1 MGMRSQSR
9 GDSVAKEVKEMAG
22 MSEVE
27 RSVEDGDFE
36 DQMTKTV
43 LTPNKTAGGEMFNQQ
58 IINKIPEVVDDF
70 LRNFLRRAG
79 LSRTLKSFEAEWY
92 SSAQILLAESL
103 GMAATGVFFI
113 PDALTFRQLLHS
125 ELQRVSAET
134 HLLRQDVLVAGDR
147 LLKVQRER
155 DFHRLLYRQVA
166 EEKNRLI
173 EEFKQFK
180 THLESYEP
188 VLRQLDDKYQAALRQ
203 KMLINLKKDRVQN
216 NKQTK
221 LHQEKSQIQEE
232 KSIKRSNSAQK
243 SLAKGT
249 LTVHT
254 KDFTAPS
261 RISDAELPPEKY
273 ETLKSI
279 SSLKL
284 SCSIRAHQLP
294 ISWIDLHPRKRIL
307 ASASDDCSWRLW
319 ALPSQGEKVSVN
331 VSGLPSHITLIKIQF
346 FIMHYISAYNGHDKM
361 LLYYYHNLFF
371 KIYGPNRHIMV
382 TSSLSILSLS

>member
-1 MGMRSQSR
+1 MRSQSR
-9 GDSVAKEVKEMAG
+9 GDLVAKEVKEMAG

-36 DQMTKTV
+36 NQMTTTALTTSKTAG
-43 LTPNKTAGGEMFNQQ
+43 AGGEMFYQQ
-58 IINKIPEVVDDF
+58 IITKIPEVVDDF

-113 PDALTFRQLLHS
+113 PDALTYRQLLHS

-221 LHQEKSQIQEE
+221 LCQEKRQIQEE
-232 KSIKRSNSAQK
+232 KSIKRSNSVQK

-249 LTVHT
+249 LTIHA
-254 KDFTAPS
+254 KDFPAPS
-261 RISDAELPPEKY
+261 RISGAELPLEKY

-331 VSGLPSHITLIKIQF
+331 VSGLSSHLILIKIQF
-346 FIMHYISAYNGHDKM
+346 FIMHYISAYNGHDKT
-361 LLYYYHNLFF
+361 LLPPQFIS
-371 KIYGPNRHIMV
+371 KIYNSYRHIIHLHCPYYFF
-382 TSSLSILSLS
+382 LS

>member
-1 MGMRSQSR
+1 MRSQSR
-9 GDSVAKEVKEMAG
+9 GNSVAKELKEMAA

-36 DQMTKTV
+36 NQMTKTA
-43 LTPNKTAGGEMFNQQ
+43 LTTNKTAGGEMFNQQ
-58 IINKIPEVVDDF
+58 IIKIPEVTDDF

-79 LSRTLKSFEAEWY
+79 LSRTLKNFEAEWY

-147 LLKVQRER
+147 LLKVKRER
-155 DFHRLLYRQVA
+155 DFHRLLYQQVE
-166 EEKNRLI
+166 EEKNRLM
-173 EEFKQFK
+173 EEFKKFK

-216 NKQTK
+216 NKPTK
-221 LHQEKSQIQEE
+221 LCQGKSQIQEE

-243 SLAKGT
+243 SLAEGT
-249 LTVHT
+249 LTIHT
-254 KDFTAPS
+254 KDFPTPS

-331 VSGLPSHITLIKIQF
+331 VPSLSSHLILIKIQF
-346 FIMHYISAYNGHDKM
+346 FIMHYISAYNGQDKL
-361 LLYYYHNLFF
+361 LLYNYHNLFL
-371 KIYGPNRHIMV
+371 KIYSPYRHIMV
-382 TSSLSILSLS
+382 TLSLSMLSLS

>member
-1 MGMRSQSR
+1 MGTRSQSR
-9 GDSVAKEVKEMAG
+9 GDSAAKEVKEMAAV
-22 MSEVE
+22 SEVE

-36 DQMTKTV
+36 TKMMKTA
-43 LTPNKTAGGEMFNQQ
+43 LTANKTAGGEMFNEQ
-58 IINKIPEVVDDF
+58 IITKIPEVVDDF
-70 LRNFLRRAG
+70 LRNFLRKAG
-79 LSRTLKSFEAEWY
+79 LSRTLRNFEAEWY

-113 PDALTFRQLLHS
+113 PDALTFRQLLHG

-134 HLLRQDVLVAGDR
+134 HLLRQDVLAAGER

-155 DFHRLLYRQVA
+155 DFHRLLCRQVA
-166 EEKNRLI
+166 EEKNRLM
-173 EEFKQFK
+173 EELKQFK

-216 NKQTK
+216 QDQTK
-221 LHQEKSQIQEE
+221 LCPEKSQIQEE
-232 KSIKRSNSAQK
+232 KSIRRSNSAQK
-243 SLAKGT
+243 SSAEGPI
-249 LTVHT
+249 TVHT
-254 KDFTAPS
+254 KDSPAPS
-261 RISDAELPPEKY
+261 RISDAELEKY
-273 ETLKSI
+273 ETLRSI

-319 ALPSQGEKVSVN
+319 ALPSQGEKVSVS
-331 VSGLPSHITLIKIQF
+331 VPSLSSHLILIKIPF
-346 FIMHYISAYNGHDKM
+346 FIMHYISAYNRQDKL
-361 LLYYYHNLFF
+361 LLYSFNPPIWNLNIITYIYKYFF
-371 KIYGPNRHIMV
+371 LL
-382 TSSLSILSLS
+382 LSICLCV

>member
-1 MGMRSQSR
+1 M
-9 GDSVAKEVKEMAG
+9 KEMAG

-36 DQMTKTV
+36 NQMTKTA
-43 LTPNKTAGGEMFNQQ
+43 LTTSKTAGAGGEMFNQQ
-58 IINKIPEVVDDF
+58 IITKIPEVVDDF

-79 LSRTLKSFEAEWY
+79 LSRTLRSFEAEWY

-103 GMAATGVFFI
+103 GMTATGVFFI

-125 ELQRVSAET
+125 ELQRVSAEK

-188 VLRQLDDKYQAALRQ
+188 VLRRLDDKYQAALRQ

-221 LHQEKSQIQEE
+221 LCQEKSQLQEE

-243 SLAKGT
+243 SLAKGA
-249 LTVHT
+249 LTIHT
-254 KDFTAPS
+254 KDFPGPS
-261 RISDAELPPEKY
+261 RISDAEPPPEKY

-319 ALPSQGEKVSVN
+319 ALPSQGEKVSV
-331 VSGLPSHITLIKIQF
+331 SGLSSHLILIKIQF
-346 FIMHYISAYNGHDKM
+346 FIMHYISAYNGHDTT
-361 LLYYYHNLFF
+361 LLPPQFIL
-371 KIYGPNRHIMV
+371 KIYNSYRHIMV
-382 TSSLSILSLS
+382 PSSLSILSLS